1 MADPEV
7 CSFITKVLCAHGGRM
22 ALDALL
28 DEIALS
34 EAQLCE
40 VLEAAGPNH
49 FVVLETSGRTGVT
62 RSVIATTAARVCR
75 RKYCQKGCGNL
86 HLCKLNMLGRCHFS
100 QMERNLCKYSH
111 DVLSEEN
118 FRILKEHQLSG
129 LNKEE
134 LAVLLVQND
143 PFFMPE
149 ICKSYKGEGRRQIC
163 SQQAPCERLHICEH
177 FTRGNCG
184 YANCL
189 RSHNLMDRK
198 VLAVM
203 REHGL
208 SAEVVQNIQD
218 ICNSKHGR
226 RRPGLRAPSS
236 RGRDLAYRGRSKS
249 RDRFFKGSHEFLAPV
264 PALSE
269 RSSTPSPDHI
279 GRTSPL
285 DDVLLEDLSCRFTRL
300 GSQDG
305 PQPSPASSKAP
316 SLGGAGQVGGSQR
329 FSQNGSP
336 EVLFREIH
344 LTSDLP
350 PAPHW
355 KGPTPWLNDSDTI
368 IEDLFSLKEAALYS
382 PLGSPRTPE
391 PLTTVKDLGLL
402 SLDHMN
408 IKDRSENPEV
418 QPLPC
423 FNNLDGMVPDIKRS
437 LDYEATGR
445 RKKSLGWNQ
454 ETGTTHP
461 NLDTMIAEDSK
472 HREKALWASKSVH
485 NAPDGSG
492 KVTYEPVGFGLTSA
506 VREDKDV
513 LSSGS
518 QSPRTQVLPTRGET
532 HVPTRVSTPPKVP
545 PSTPSSTSRATACE
559 DHGRNSAQSSVA
571 SATELARGTPSSAL
585 NSVPDVASTMDD
597 HGSKE
602 ICLDYLYKGCR
613 HSCNKVHFYL
623 PYRWQMLI
631 ANVWM
636 DLQPMESIEKAY
648 CDPQICIIS
657 IGNLKIN
664 FQKMICNLKPIRR
677 ISTPSSEM
685 KSNGSVFTTKWIWY
699 WKSRSN
705 KWVQYGEKGGN
716 QQISSIDSEY
726 LESFFLCCPRG
737 VVTFHAGS
745 ENYELSFQ
753 GMIQTNIASNT
764 QKEVIRRP
772 AFVSARDV
780 ARLKNGPDQKPAQT
794 PPEPLGSVRLPL
806 QECPS
811 PPVNGYEL
819 LEINNQYMEYVRI
832 SEYFK
837 ATMKN
842 VKIEKI
848 KKLKN
853 AQLLNTFERKK
864 MKMERINEKMLFCAT
879 NRDHVD
885 SICSDNFDWML
896 HGSPDAVYGKGNYFA
911 RDAISANKICPHDLK
926 NTVMFIAR
934 VLIGDF
940 TEGKRGYTKPPL
952 PYDSCV
958 DTRRNPSIFV
968 IFQKDQ
974 IYPEYVIEYVNED
987 KACVIS

>member
-472 HREKALWASKSVH
+472 HREKALWA
-485 NAPDGSG
+485 
-492 KVTYEPVGFGLTSA
+492 
-506 VREDKDV
+506 
-513 LSSGS
+513 
-518 QSPRTQVLPTRGET
+518 
-532 HVPTRVSTPPKVP
+532 
-545 PSTPSSTSRATACE
+545 
-559 DHGRNSAQSSVA
+559 
-571 SATELARGTPSSAL
+571 

-613 HSCNKVHFYL
+613 HKGCNKVHFYL